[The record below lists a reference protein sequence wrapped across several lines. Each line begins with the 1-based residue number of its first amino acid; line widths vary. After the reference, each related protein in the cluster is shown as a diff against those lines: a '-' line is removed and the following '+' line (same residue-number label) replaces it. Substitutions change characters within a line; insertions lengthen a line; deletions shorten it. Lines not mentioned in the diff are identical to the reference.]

1 MGARHRRKGS
11 LCSDGQ
17 NCIYAELLDL
27 EERRFAELEEKAE
40 DLEVK
45 LARSVE
51 ELSSVKQ
58 AYVKFV
64 SKVQRIA
71 KKTKRHCKV

>member
-27 EERRFAELEEKAE
+27 EERRIAELEEKAE
-40 DLEVK
+40 DLEEK

-51 ELSSVKQ
+51 ELSLVKQ
-58 AYVKFV
+58 SHAIYRVFFLTRPPLKSLSV
-64 SKVQRIA
+64 GR
-71 KKTKRHCKV
+71 

>member
-17 NCIYAELLDL
+17 NCIYAELLDI
-27 EERRFAELEEKAE
+27 EERRAAELEEKAE
-40 DLEVK
+40 DLEEK
-45 LARSVE
+45 LARSAE

-58 AYVKFV
+58 THAKFV